1 MVDGGRGA
9 RLPIVLSA
17 VVCNV
22 LNLFVVYGVELSVAR
37 LLFSRPCMMLVDVV
51 VDGVFGCGTGM
62 VVHVW
67 FGVLP
72 GLYEN
77 CSLAA

>member
-1 MVDGGRGA
+1 MLSVETDGLVDGGRGA
-9 RLPIVLSA
+9 RLPIVLSV

-51 VDGVFGCGTGM
+51 VGGVFG
-62 VVHVW
+62 
-67 FGVLP
+67 
-72 GLYEN
+72 
-77 CSLAA
+77 